1 MLSTA
6 RTVVR
11 RGAIGL
17 AGTAAVGTTAATAY
31 VYTDDGSRR
40 QARFWSKVFPIVADY
55 YIHTA
60 QSSPYVK
67 LQDYMLNNDGTED
80 ETSDGDKEEQRKRRK
95 KGKLDELHERHAPDI
110 LQVMLDLKGLYVKLG
125 QVLSVTALPV
135 PEPYRVKFRTLQ
147 SDVPGWEE
155 FEDVVKPTLEKEFG
169 RPLEEIF
176 EYVDPIPCGAASI
189 GQAHKARLKAPET
202 GGSDKSRDVIVKVQY
217 PAASW
222 QVPADIECVGDFLKI
237 CVYFGVVDE
246 ESAKMSYDE
255 FSRQFLAELDYNRE
269 RENLQLVYESSLDPS
284 APYQKRGVVIP
295 KPYDELCTGKVITMS
310 YLPGPKLEEEA
321 KRQLESLGID
331 TSGGISQIIKD
342 AAKDA
347 ADNPDEAESG
357 ELVRRV
363 TRRIDEA
370 HHSPFSWKITASR
383 IFSQVFGFDSILWA
397 VRAARRVVLWSQA
410 GAVACIQSVPQAL
423 VSQKWAEWADAHQ
436 TALAQAQRLS
446 LTAAWIDALF
456 DVHGHQVFTLGA
468 FNSDPHPGNI
478 LVIEEEDG
486 KPSTRLGL
494 IDYGCV
500 FGGVFVSFLYFC
512 YDRISHNSNSRPIQ
526 PITDNANTSSQR
538 SNTKLPAL
546 F

>member
-1 MLSTA
+1 MMARADADPAHTRYAFASSPGTLTYDAPIQFMLSTA
-6 RTVVR
+6 RTVLR

-40 QARFWSKVFPIVADY
+40 QVRFWSKVFPIVADY

-67 LQDYMLNNDGTED
+67 LQDYMISDGGDD
-80 ETSDGDKEEQRKRRK
+80 ETKGNKEEQRKRRK
-95 KGKLDELHERHAPDI
+95 KAKLDELHERHAPDI

-155 FEDVVKPTLEKEFG
+155 FEEVVKPTLEKEFG
-169 RPLEEIF
+169 RSLEEIF

-189 GQAHKARLKAPET
+189 GQAHKARLKAPDADS
-202 GGSDKSRDVIVKVQY
+202 GSGKSRDVIVKVQY

-237 CVYFGVVDE
+237 CVYFGIVDE

-255 FSRQFLAELDYNRE
+255 FSRQFLAELDYNQE
-269 RENLQLVYESSLDPS
+269 RENLQTVHESSLDPS
-284 APYQKRGVVIP
+284 APYQRRGVVVP
-295 KPYDELCTGKVITMS
+295 KPYHDLCTGKVITMS

-331 TSGGISQIIKD
+331 TSGGISQIIRD

-347 ADNPDEAESG
+347 ANNPDEAESG

-397 VRAARRVVLWSQA
+397 VRAARKVVLWSQA

-423 VSQKWAEWADAHQ
+423 VSPNWAEWANAHQ
-436 TALAQAQRLS
+436 TASAQARQLS
-446 LTAAWIDALF
+446 LTSAWIDALF
-456 DVHGHQVFTLGA
+456 DVHGHQVFSLGV
-468 FNSDPHPGNI
+468 FNADAHPGNI

-500 FGGVFVSFLYFC
+500 LW
-512 YDRISHNSNSRPIQ
+512 
-526 PITDNANTSSQR
+526 
-538 SNTKLPAL
+538 
-546 F
+546 

>member
-40 QARFWSKVFPIVADY
+40 QVRFWSKVFPIVADY

-67 LQDYMLNNDGTED
+67 LQDYMLSNNGTED

-155 FEDVVKPTLEKEFG
+155 FEDVVKPTLEKEFD

-255 FSRQFLAELDYNRE
+255 FSRQFLAELDYNQE
-269 RENLQLVYESSLDPS
+269 RENLQVVYESSLDPS

-295 KPYDELCTGKVITMS
+295 QPHDELCTGKVITMS

-347 ADNPDEAESG
+347 ANNPDEAESG

-397 VRAARRVVLWSQA
+397 VRAARRVLLWSQA
-410 GAVACIQSVPQAL
+410 GAVACIRSVPQVL
-423 VSQKWAEWADAHQ
+423 MSQKWAEWADAHQ

-500 FGGVFVSFLYFC
+500 FPVK
-512 YDRISHNSNSRPIQ
+512 I
-526 PITDNANTSSQR
+526 
-538 SNTKLPAL
+538 
-546 F
+546 

>member
-6 RTVVR
+6 RTVLR

-40 QARFWSKVFPIVADY
+40 QVRFWSKVFPIVADY

-67 LQDYMLNNDGTED
+67 LQDYMISDGGDD
-80 ETSDGDKEEQRKRRK
+80 ETKGNKKEQRKRRK
-95 KGKLDELHERHAPDI
+95 KAKLDELHERHAPDI

-155 FEDVVKPTLEKEFG
+155 FEEVVKPTLEKEFG
-169 RPLEEIF
+169 RSLEEIF

-189 GQAHKARLKAPET
+189 GQAHKARLKAPDADS
-202 GGSDKSRDVIVKVQY
+202 GSGKSRDVIVKVQY

-237 CVYFGVVDE
+237 CVYFGIVDE

-255 FSRQFLAELDYNRE
+255 FSRQFLAELDYNQE
-269 RENLQLVYESSLDPS
+269 RENLQTVHESSLDPS
-284 APYQKRGVVIP
+284 APYQRRGVVVP
-295 KPYDELCTGKVITMS
+295 KPYHDLCTGKVITMS

-331 TSGGISQIIKD
+331 TSGGISQIIRD

-347 ADNPDEAESG
+347 ANNPDEAESG

-397 VRAARRVVLWSQA
+397 VRAARQVVLWSQA

-423 VSQKWAEWADAHQ
+423 VSPSWAEWANAHQ
-436 TALAQAQRLS
+436 TASAQARQLS
-446 LTAAWIDALF
+446 LTSAWIDALF
-456 DVHGHQVFTLGA
+456 DVHGHQVFSLGV
-468 FNSDPHPGNI
+468 FNADSHPGNI

-500 FGGVFVSFLYFC
+500 LW
-512 YDRISHNSNSRPIQ
+512 
-526 PITDNANTSSQR
+526 
-538 SNTKLPAL
+538 
-546 F
+546 